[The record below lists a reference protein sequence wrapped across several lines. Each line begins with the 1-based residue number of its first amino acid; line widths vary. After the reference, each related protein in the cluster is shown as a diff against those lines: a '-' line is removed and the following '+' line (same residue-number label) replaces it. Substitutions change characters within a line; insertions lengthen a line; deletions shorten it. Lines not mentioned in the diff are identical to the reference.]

1 MNRRD
6 RQERKGFENSKGKRN
21 LKVFF
26 AVICLLAS
34 LALFGQAGALSGSFL
49 NILLETYT
57 T

>member
-6 RQERKGFENSKGKRN
+6 CQEREGFENSKGKRN

-26 AVICLLAS
+26 AVIC
-34 LALFGQAGALSGSFL
+34 ALSGSLL